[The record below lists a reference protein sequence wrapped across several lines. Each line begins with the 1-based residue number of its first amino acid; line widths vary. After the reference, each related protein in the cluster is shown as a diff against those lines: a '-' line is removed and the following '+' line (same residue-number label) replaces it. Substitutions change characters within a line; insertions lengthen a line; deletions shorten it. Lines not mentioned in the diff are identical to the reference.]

1 MDKVDTLPSGGRRAR
16 KKQMQRAEILR
27 AAIVLLREDS
37 FEQTRMEDIAE
48 KADVS
53 LKTVY
58 NYFPSKHSILLGILS
73 NDRER
78 LSQSY
83 EAVAENPPEDLAEAL
98 AQLMHADLGDVT
110 TPQEKSLWL
119 DMLAAEFRAN
129 SEASDEIDRNREVF
143 RSFTRHILRY
153 FLARGSLSEEVD
165 EGVAADMVYALLMSD
180 FRNYCAREDMTPD
193 DFLQLARQQTRLLV
207 AGWAAFRTA
216 GIAPHAPL
224 GRSNDLQP
232 FQRHG
237 KA

>member
-1 MDKVDTLPSGGRRAR
+1 
-16 KKQMQRAEILR
+16 MQRAEILR

-83 EAVAENPPEDLAEAL
+83 EAVAANPPEDLAEAL

-129 SEASDEIDRNREVF
+129 SEATDEIDQNREVF
-143 RSFTRHILRY
+143 RSFTRQILRH
-153 FLARGSLSEEVD
+153 FRARGSLSEEVD

-180 FRNYCAREDMTPD
+180 FRNYCARADMTPD

-207 AGWAAFRTA
+207 AGWAAF
-216 GIAPHAPL
+216 
-224 GRSNDLQP
+224 
-232 FQRHG
+232 
-237 KA
+237 